1 MHNIWEWN
9 NNKKKYQE
17 SKCLARPIDRRRRG
31 KEARSNL
38 YVVLVCLGIIFI
50 FFFLTL
56 YAVDAVAAT
65 GCVFFHSFL
74 WSHLHIC
81 PYIYRYIQLKHVMH
95 VVHAQILINVLWIML
110 CFSSLHISH
119 AHLTLFFRLSFFSYI
134 EYKMQRN
141 IKFKFY
147 TNKLTHKFA
156 RDFFLFIYLY

>member
-1 MHNIWEWN
+1 M
-9 NNKKKYQE
+9 
-17 SKCLARPIDRRRRG
+17 SSTTDRSEEKRKRG
-31 KEARSNL
+31 KKQF
-38 YVVLVCLGIIFI
+38 VCCVGVFGNHFYLL
-50 FFFLTL
+50 FLTL

-95 VVHAQILINVLWIML
+95 VVHAQNLINVLWIML

-134 EYKMQRN
+134 ENKMQRN
-141 IKFKFY
+141 IKFTFLQQQ
-147 TNKLTHKFA
+147 TNT
-156 RDFFLFIYLY
+156 